1 LLNGL
6 VPLSRNARRSVARL
20 RKLYLAYLRL
30 RFRHTKVLFYWS
42 GKESRMIVY
51 KELASIEQDLGF
63 SARTLYGLSNNL
75 EKHYHNVFIPKSD
88 GSKRKL
94 SVPDL
99 ILKRVQK
106 SIADNILVQY
116 PISRYAKAY
125 KPGSGIQ
132 QNARPH
138 IGKKKLLKLDIE
150 GFFDNINY
158 SQVKDVVFYEEKFS
172 EPIRVLLAMLCYYKE
187 SLPQGAP
194 TSPAITNILMY
205 DFDETVGSFCNN
217 KKIAYT
223 RYCDDMTFSGDFDES
238 EIIGFVKRELRKL
251 GLFLK
256 NRKTAVIPATKRQT
270 VTGIVVNEKLN
281 ITKEYKKNIRQEMY
295 YIKKFGL
302 DEHLNKCGI
311 SDRQKYVLSLRGR
324 IAFVLGTVPNNR
336 EFIEYKNFLS
346 ETQ

>member
-1 LLNGL
+1 
-6 VPLSRNARRSVARL
+6 
-20 RKLYLAYLRL
+20 
-30 RFRHTKVLFYWS
+30 
-42 GKESRMIVY
+42 MIVY

-75 EKHYHNVFIPKSD
+75 KKHYHNVFIPKSD

-125 KPGSGIQ
+125 KVGSSVQ
-132 QNARPH
+132 QNAQPH
-138 IGKKKLLKLDIE
+138 VGKKKILKLDIE
-150 GFFDNINY
+150 GFFDNILY
-158 SQVKDVVFYEEKFS
+158 SQVKEIVFSEGKYS
-172 EPIRVLLAMLCYYKE
+172 EPIRILLTMLCYYKE

-194 TSPAITNILMY
+194 TSPAITNIIMY
-205 DFDETVGSFCNN
+205 DFDETVGDFCIK

-223 RYCDDMTFSGDFDES
+223 RYCDDMTFSGDFEER
-238 EIIGFVKRELRKL
+238 EIISFVKDELFKL

-256 NRKTAVIPATKRQT
+256 NRKTAVIPANKRQT
-270 VTGIVVNEKLN
+270 VTGIVVNEKIN
-281 ITKEYKKNIRQEMY
+281 ITKDYKKNIRKEMY

-302 DEHLNKCGI
+302 DEHLNRSGI
-311 SDRQKYVLSLRGR
+311 SDKQRYILSLQGR
-324 IAFVLGTVPNNR
+324 IAFVLQTTPNNC
-336 EFIEYKNFLS
+336 EFMEYKNFFRK
-346 ETQ
+346 